1 MRCIEEDWTVVWVEK
16 VEVRCILELMAR
28 LEDNT
33 LVVLLLLLGG
43 RRLEGSDD
51 GLVKDVLESLLGQ
64 GRALDVLDSTELSGH
79 SLTILSLDRLH
90 LLLAKLTEYGVL
102 VVTLL
107 LRWAQIEL
115 GTDNQARDARAVV
128 VDFGEPL
135 LADVLKGSRRDDGE
149 ADEEDIGLRV
159 RERTETVIILLT
171 GSIEESEGVGLVSN
185 HDSNSIVVKDS
196 RHILGGELVGRV

>member
-16 VEVRCILELMAR
+16 VEVRWILELMAR
-28 LEDNT
+28 LEDDT

-90 LLLAKLTEYGVL
+90 LLLAKLAEYGVL

>member
-28 LEDNT
+28 LEDDT

-90 LLLAKLTEYGVL
+90 LLLAKLAEYGVL

-159 RERTETVIILLT
+159 RERTETVVILLT

>member
-1 MRCIEEDWTVVWVEK
+1 M
-16 VEVRCILELMAR
+16 
-28 LEDNT
+28 
-33 LVVLLLLLGG
+33 
-43 RRLEGSDD
+43 
-51 GLVKDVLESLLGQ
+51 
-64 GRALDVLDSTELSGH
+64 
-79 SLTILSLDRLH
+79 
-90 LLLAKLTEYGVL
+90 
-102 VVTLL
+102 
-107 LRWAQIEL
+107 

-185 HDSNSIVVKDS
+185 PVTRQCPCLALST
-196 RHILGGELVGRV
+196 

>member
-1 MRCIEEDWTVVWVEK
+1 MACHGLVSLPWMEMVRVW
-16 VEVRCILELMAR
+16 
-28 LEDNT
+28 
-33 LVVLLLLLGG
+33 G
-43 RRLEGSDD
+43 RSY
-51 GLVKDVLESLLGQ
+51 LVKDVLESLLGQ

-90 LLLAKLTEYGVL
+90 LLLAKLAEYGVL

-115 GTDNQARDARAVV
+115 GTHNQARDARAVV

-159 RERTETVIILLT
+159 RERTETVVILLT

-185 HDSNSIVVKDS
+185 PVTRQCPCLALST
-196 RHILGGELVGRV
+196 

>member
-28 LEDNT
+28 LEDDT

-90 LLLAKLTEYGVL
+90 LLLAKLAEYGVL

>member
-1 MRCIEEDWTVVWVEK
+1 MGV
-16 VEVRCILELMAR
+16 
-28 LEDNT
+28 
-33 LVVLLLLLGG
+33 
-43 RRLEGSDD
+43 SY
-51 GLVKDVLESLLGQ
+51 LVKDVLESLLGQ

-90 LLLAKLTEYGVL
+90 LLLAKLAEYGVL

-171 GSIEESEGVGLVSN
+171 GSIEESESVGLVSN
-185 HDSNSIVVKDS
+185 PVTRQCPCLALST
-196 RHILGGELVGRV
+196 